1 MYKPT
6 IMLAD
11 DHNLIAEAFRN
22 LLEPQYQIVAAVS
35 DGRTLLEKALELKP
49 DIVIVDVGMPVLN
62 GLSAGQQLKQK
73 LRKVKLIY
81 VTMNDDPDLASEALR
96 TGASAY
102 LLKSS
107 TASELLK
114 SIQEVL
120 RGGTF
125 VTPRIKRLMEDSFV
139 RSSKPKGPEKKLT
152 PRQVEVLQLLAEGKT
167 MKEVGA
173 VLSLTARTVA
183 FHKYRIME
191 ALNVKTNAEL
201 VQFAVRNNVLST
213 NDSLWSLNLRRAL
226 PRPASAT
233 LDLKR
238 HNSAPLTNCGSSTP
252 S

>member
-1 MYKPT
+1 M
-6 IMLAD
+6 
-11 DHNLIAEAFRN
+11 
-22 LLEPQYQIVAAVS
+22 
-35 DGRTLLEKALELKP
+35 ALELNP
-49 DIVIVDVGMPVLN
+49 DVVVLDGGMPVLN

-114 SIQEVL
+114 SVQEVL
-120 RGGTF
+120 RGGTY
-125 VTPRIKRLMEDSFV
+125 VTPRIKRLMDEAFV

-152 PRQVEVLQLLAEGKT
+152 PRQTEVLQLLAEGKT

-201 VQFAVRNNVLST
+201 VQFAVRNHVVASQDLLSVT
-213 NDSLWSLNLRRAL
+213 RMARGAGAAAA
-226 PRPASAT
+226 AS
-233 LDLKR
+233 
-238 HNSAPLTNCGSSTP
+238 
-252 S
+252 